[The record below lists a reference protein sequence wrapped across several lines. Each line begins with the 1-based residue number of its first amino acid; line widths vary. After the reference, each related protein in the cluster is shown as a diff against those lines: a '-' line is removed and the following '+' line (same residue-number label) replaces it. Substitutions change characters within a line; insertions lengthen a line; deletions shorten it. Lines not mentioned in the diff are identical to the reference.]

1 MPSDNHPG
9 REHLLDTVGQA
20 MTTPVLVLDA
30 DTPADVA
37 ARQLAG
43 AGAGAVVRH
52 RGRVVGVVTL
62 DDLLARPLPGLPVPQ
77 LRGPFPRHL
86 RLLASLRVWQLMY
99 PGPLVVAVDQPL
111 TEAARLMDE
120 QHVPVL
126 AVVDP
131 HGQPVGV
138 ITTGD
143 LIRLLPRQP
152 VDTETITAEAGVAM
166 PEKGV
171 VMADQ
176 ITLTDQEARALSSLL
191 ERASDRLATYEEQTH
206 QDRRLAE
213 EIREAAGDLVN
224 RISRGRASA

>member
-1 MPSDNHPG
+1 MH
-9 REHLLDTVGQA
+9 
-20 MTTPVLVLDA
+20 
-30 DTPADVA
+30 
-37 ARQLAG
+37 
-43 AGAGAVVRH
+43 
-52 RGRVVGVVTL
+52 
-62 DDLLARPLPGLPVPQ
+62 
-77 LRGPFPRHL
+77 
-86 RLLASLRVWQLMY
+86 

-126 AVVDP
+126 AVVDA

-143 LIRLLPRQP
+143 LIRLLARQP
-152 VDTETITAEAGVAM
+152 VDTDTVTAEAGVAM
-166 PEKGV
+166 SEKGV

-224 RISRGRASA
+224 RISRAGASA